1 MLSRIAES
9 FYWMGRYL
17 ERAEATTRL
26 LAEHHQ
32 LVVEDQSVEFSL
44 AAGVLVD
51 ALAIS
56 SARPTTGEHLARLVI
71 GSPSEPATIS
81 GAVSAARDNARS
93 VREALSSDTYESI
106 NAVQILLARGFGRG
120 TSPGVALHR
129 LLERLLVVNGV
140 VEWTMPRDE
149 AHDFLVLGRELERI
163 DMMGRMLAMRH
174 DLLWPTIGPAA
185 VLRACGGLSAFLRTG
200 EPSVGEKVRAFLVL
214 DRTFPRSMR
223 ACADDAEQAVRALAS
238 SGVSDGGQL
247 LGEVGMLRSNLE
259 YASAGQPGVVD
270 ALIETAAA
278 AGARAADLVN
288 AAYFRQHGTIVWSH

>member
-32 LVVEDQSVEFSL
+32 LVVEDKSVEFSL
-44 AAGVLVD
+44 AAGVLLE

-56 SARPTTGEHLARLVI
+56 DARPSTSAHLARLVI
-71 GSPSEPATIS
+71 GSPSQPATIS

-93 VREALSSDTYESI
+93 IREALSSDTYESI
-106 NAVQILLARGFGRG
+106 NAVQILLARGFSR
-120 TSPGVALHR
+120 TASPGVVLHR
-129 LLERLLVVNGV
+129 ILERLLVVNGV

-174 DLLWPTIGPAA
+174 DLLWPAIGPAA
-185 VLRACGGLSAFLRTG
+185 ILRACGGLSAFLRSG
-200 EPSVGEKVRAFLVL
+200 EPAIGAKVRAFLVL

-223 ACADDAEQAVRALAS
+223 ACADDAEQAVRSLAS
-238 SGVSDGGQL
+238 IGVTDGGQL
-247 LGEVGMLRSNLE
+247 LSEVGMLRSNLE
-259 YASAGQPGVVD
+259 YASADQPGVVD

-278 AGARAADLVN
+278 AGSRAAELVN